1 MRAGLAGSSWR
12 RNASGMR
19 SKVPLPNSSFLEVNG
34 VDAKKFLQGLCTND
48 MHNLKSPGDA
58 LAAALLTPKG
68 RILAPIIMY
77 LKSSAESGDNIL
89 VEVHKKNAAEIQR
102 YLTIYRLRSKV
113 TIKPIGVQCTV
124 HLEPSEVVVQP
135 MLAVK
140 DPRSDIL
147 GTRILSSNTVELT
160 AMTGESAE
168 ADAAWFDRY
177 KLVHGIAD
185 GPELSNRIP
194 LECNLDL
201 LHYISF
207 TKGCYVGQEL
217 TARTKF
223 KGLVRKR
230 LVPFLLA
237 ADSSTS
243 ATGNA
248 GAFDTLSE
256 ELKRTLVDASYTGPS
271 DAAQLVQTGYS
282 VFADAT
288 STKSLGEVV
297 HVDSTGTIGVAMI
310 QQAAL
315 GSQKGNFVV
324 RQVIQPDGTSAV
336 QEDAAASNDGDLAAA
351 GAEQS
356 AKEYGPV
363 LYVSTYRPDWFQGL
377 DERTGNVLD

>member
-1 MRAGLAGSSWR
+1 
-12 RNASGMR
+12 
-19 SKVPLPNSSFLEVNG
+19 
-34 VDAKKFLQGLCTND
+34 
-48 MHNLKSPGDA
+48 MHNLKNPGDA

-89 VEVHKKNAAEIQR
+89 VEVHKKNVAEIQR

-147 GTRILSSNTVELT
+147 GTRILSSNTVGEVKANHCSDKFIIHLLYTVLLTELT

-223 KGLVRKR
+223 KVNL
-230 LVPFLLA
+230 
-237 ADSSTS
+237 
-243 ATGNA
+243 
-248 GAFDTLSE
+248 
-256 ELKRTLVDASYTGPS
+256 TLVLP
-271 DAAQLVQTGYS
+271 
-282 VFADAT
+282 
-288 STKSLGEVV
+288 LG
-297 HVDSTGTIGVAMI
+297 TF
-310 QQAAL
+310 
-315 GSQKGNFVV
+315 N
-324 RQVIQPDGTSAV
+324 
-336 QEDAAASNDGDLAAA
+336 
-351 GAEQS
+351 
-356 AKEYGPV
+356 Y
-363 LYVSTYRPDWFQGL
+363 
-377 DERTGNVLD
+377 